1 MTKFKDLKLNDK
13 IQKALID
20 KGYTEPTPIQAQSI
34 PDLLNKRD
42 LLGIAQ
48 TGTGKTAAF
57 SLPLLHNLYES
68 QTKTN
73 RNNCRALILT
83 PTRELAS
90 QIEANIL
97 GYSKYLNFTTKV
109 IFGGVSERPQITAL
123 NSGIDIVVATPGRL
137 LDLIGQRKIKFDQL
151 ETFILD
157 EADRMLDMG
166 FLNDVKKIVKM
177 IPKKR
182 HTLLFSATIPSEIKK
197 LAMDLLN
204 NPKKVEITPESTTVE
219 KIEQSLLFVEKSD
232 KRRLLESVLEDKEI
246 KKVLVFSRTKHG
258 ADRIVKNLTQAKVA
272 SVAIHGNKSQNAR
285 ERALSD
291 FTSGKARVLVATD
304 IAARGIDI
312 KDVSHIINFN
322 LPEDSESYVH
332 RIGRTARA
340 GKSGVAISFCDG
352 TELKLL
358 KGIEKTIGME
368 IPKNSDHPF
377 HTDRKSLSPAAP
389 KAPRGPSNRGRKN
402 TGAESKKTDRKKQQ
416 RRGRN

>member
-1 MTKFKDLKLNDK
+1 MTKFTDLKLNEK
-13 IQKALID
+13 IQKALVD
-20 KGYTEPTPIQAQSI
+20 KGYTEPTPIQAQAI
-34 PDLLNKRD
+34 PDLLNKKD

-57 SLPLLHNLYES
+57 SLPLLHNLEES
-68 QTKTN
+68 NVKTS

-97 GYSKYLNFTTKV
+97 GYSKYLRFSTRV
-109 IFGGVSERPQITAL
+109 IFGGVSEKPQIAAL
-123 NSGIDIVVATPGRL
+123 NNGIDIVVATPGRL

-182 HTLLFSATIPSEIKK
+182 HTLLFSATMPSEIKK
-197 LAMDLLN
+197 LAMDLLV

-219 KIEQSLLFVEKSD
+219 KIDQSLLFVEKSD
-232 KRRLLESVLEDKEI
+232 KRRLLERVLEDKEI
-246 KKVLVFSRTKHG
+246 TKALVFSRTKHG
-258 ADRIVKNLTQAKVA
+258 ADRIVKNLTQAKVS
-272 SVAIHGNKSQNAR
+272 SVAIHGNKSQGAR
-285 ERALSD
+285 ERALSE
-291 FTSGKARVLVATD
+291 FTSGKSRVLVATD

-340 GKSGVAISFCDG
+340 GKSGIAISFCDG

-358 KGIEKTIGME
+358 KDIEKTIGME
-368 IPKNSDHPF
+368 IPKNTDHAF
-377 HTDRKSLSPAAP
+377 HTDRKDLTPAAP
-389 KAPRGPSNRGRKN
+389 KAPRGQSSRGQSPRTKPSKDQ
-402 TGAESKKTDRKKQQ
+402 SRKKQQ
-416 RRGRN
+416 KRSRN

>member
-1 MTKFKDLKLNDK
+1 MTKFKDLKLDEK

-20 KGYTEPTPIQAQSI
+20 KGYTEPTPIQAQAI
-34 PDLLNKRD
+34 PDLLKRRD

-57 SLPLLHNLYES
+57 SLPLLHNLNENPI
-68 QTKTN
+68 KTN

-97 GYSKYLNFTTKV
+97 GYSKFLNFSTKV
-109 IFGGVSERPQITAL
+109 IFGGVSEKPQISAL
-123 NSGIDIVVATPGRL
+123 NSGVDIVVATPGRL
-137 LDLIGQRKIKFDQL
+137 LDLIGQKKIKFDQL

-166 FLNDVKKIVKM
+166 FLNDVKKIVKL

-182 HTLLFSATIPSEIKK
+182 HTLLFSATMPAEIKK
-197 LAMDLLN
+197 LAMDLLD

-219 KIEQSLLFVEKSD
+219 KIEQTLLFVEKSD
-232 KRRLLESVLEDKEI
+232 KRRLLESVLEDKDI

-258 ADRIVKNLTQAKVA
+258 ADRIVKNLTQAKVS

-285 ERALSD
+285 ERALSE
-291 FTSGKARVLVATD
+291 FTNGKARVLVATD

-352 TELKLL
+352 SELKFL

-368 IPKNSDHPF
+368 IPKNTDHPF
-377 HTDRKSLSPAAP
+377 HTDKKSLTPPAP
-389 KAPRGPSNRGRKN
+389 KEPRGQRPAQNKN
-402 TGAESKKTDRKKQQ
+402 QSRKKQQ